1 MDVLGALYQGQR
13 DLARRLADEADSLNV
28 AEAAALDEVDRV
40 RELLDAGEG
49 ADARTPDGFTPLHLA
64 AFFGAP
70 RVAALLL
77 ARGADPAAVA
87 DNPMRVQPLHSAA
100 AGRHDDIA
108 VMLVTAGADVDA
120 RQQGGYTPLQ
130 AAAAN
135 GDVELVRALLAAGAD
150 PDLANDAGIRPADLA
165 AERGHTELAD
175 ELSTARTGTAGAPR
189 PPDSRA
195 AR

>member
-13 DLARRLADEADSLNV
+13 DLARRLADEADSLTLP
-28 AEAAALDEVDRV
+28 EAAALDEVDRV
-40 RELLDAGEG
+40 RELLDEGEG

-77 ARGADPAAVA
+77 ARGADPGATA

-108 VMLVTAGADVDA
+108 ALLIEAGADVNA
-120 RQQGGYTPLQ
+120 RQQAGYTPLQ

-135 GDVELVRALLAAGAD
+135 GDVGLVRALLKAGAD
-150 PDLANDAGIRPADLA
+150 ASHANDAGTSAADLA
-165 AERGHTELAD
+165 AERGHHDLAAELR
-175 ELSTARTGTAGAPR
+175 TARTGTAADPR
-189 PPDSRA
+189 PPASPA

>member
-13 DLARRLADEADSLNV
+13 DLARRLADDADSLTLP
-28 AEAAALDEVDRV
+28 EAAALDEVDRV
-40 RELLDAGEG
+40 RELLDRGEDP
-49 ADARTPDGFTPLHLA
+49 DARTPDGFTPLHLA

-77 ARGADPAAVA
+77 ERGADPGATA

-108 VMLVTAGADVDA
+108 LLLIDAGADVNA
-120 RQQGGYTPLQ
+120 RQQAGYTPLQ

-135 GDVELVRALLAAGAD
+135 GATELVRALLKAGAD
-150 PDLANDAGIRPADLA
+150 PQARNDAGASAADLA
-165 AERGHTELAD
+165 KEPGLAAELR
-175 ELSTARTGTAGAPR
+175 SARTGTAAGPR
-189 PPDSRA
+189 PPASPA

>member
-13 DLARRLADEADSLNV
+13 DLARRLADEADSLNL

-40 RELLDAGEG
+40 RELLDAGDD
-49 ADARTPDGFTPLHLA
+49 ADARTTDGFTPLHLA

-77 ARGADPAAVA
+77 ERGADPAAVA

-100 AGRHDDIA
+100 AGRHHDIA
-108 VMLVTAGADVDA
+108 VLLVAAGADVDA
-120 RQQGGYTPLQ
+120 RQQRGYTPLQ

-135 GDVELVRALLAAGAD
+135 GDVELARTLLAAGAD
-150 PDLANDAGIRPADLA
+150 PDLANDAGGRPADLA
-165 AERGHTELAD
+165 AERGHHELAD
-175 ELSTARTGTAGAPR
+175 ELRTARTGTAGAPR
-189 PPDSRA
+189 PPGSPA

>member
-13 DLARRLADEADSLNV
+13 DLARRLADEADSLNL
-28 AEAAALDEVDRV
+28 AEAAALDELDRA
-40 RELLDAGEG
+40 RELLDGG
-49 ADARTPDGFTPLHLA
+49 DDADARTPDGFTPLHLA

-100 AGRHDDIA
+100 AGRHHDIA
-108 VMLVTAGADVDA
+108 VMLIAAGVDVNA

-135 GDVELVRALLAAGAD
+135 GDA
-150 PDLANDAGIRPADLA
+150 
-165 AERGHTELAD
+165 ELA
-175 ELSTARTGTAGAPR
+175 
-189 PPDSRA
+189 
-195 AR
+195 